1 MNSLSGCI
9 AVSKDPSFMLGC
21 PKLVCSFLMASSLD
35 LDTDASAGTDA
46 ASAGGSATST
56 PGIVLRPGIQL
67 LLEYQLLLLVQK
79 SPSASVF
86 G

>member
-1 MNSLSGCI
+1 
-9 AVSKDPSFMLGC
+9 MLGC

-35 LDTDASAGTDA
+35 LDTDASAGTDG

-56 PGIVLRPGIQL
+56 AVLRPGIQL
-67 LLEYQLLLLVQK
+67 LLEDQMLLLVQK

>member
-1 MNSLSGCI
+1 
-9 AVSKDPSFMLGC
+9 
-21 PKLVCSFLMASSLD
+21 MASSLD

-56 PGIVLRPGIQL
+56 AGIVLRPGIQL
-67 LLEYQLLLLVQK
+67 LLEDQMLLLVQK